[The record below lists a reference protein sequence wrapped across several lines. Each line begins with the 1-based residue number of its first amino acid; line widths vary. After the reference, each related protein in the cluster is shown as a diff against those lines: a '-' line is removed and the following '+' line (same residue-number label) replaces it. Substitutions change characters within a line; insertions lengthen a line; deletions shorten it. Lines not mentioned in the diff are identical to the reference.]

1 MLNKKVL
8 PQVEWIKTTCVEN
21 IYQNPT
27 MNNAMLKNI
36 LLQVLVI
43 KLAYYVCTS
52 VYRVQYNC
60 IWQLIYGTII
70 GLFVR
75 LGVSSL
81 IRHSCGCDTF
91 YEPVFLC
98 RSFFWAFYIHLSIV
112 RNFVKP

>member
-8 PQVEWIKTTCVEN
+8 PQIERIKTTCVEN
-21 IYQNPT
+21 ICQNPT
-27 MNNAMLKNI
+27 MNNAMLKKT

-52 VYRVQYNC
+52 VYRVQYNF

-75 LGVSSL
+75 LGVSSF
-81 IRHSCGCDTF
+81 IRHSWGVIRFTNLF
-91 YEPVFLC
+91 FFVGH
-98 RSFFWAFYIHLSIV
+98 FFWGILYTSL
-112 RNFVKP
+112 NCT